1 MIIKSFEIDK
11 KKISEFNVFLIY
23 GENEG
28 LKKEIINKIKKN
40 HSGKEVKYDETQ
52 VLKNT
57 TEFYNQVKNNSLFEE
72 KKIFLL
78 ERCTDKISETVMEIC
93 EDVTEDLIIINCG
106 LLEKKSKLRK
116 NIEDSKKAVIIPTY
130 KDNSQ
135 SLINIANTF
144 FNEKKINISHET
156 LNLLVSRCNGDR
168 GFLKL
173 ELEKISNYLSDKRII
188 TLKEISTLTN
198 LSENY
203 SASELVDASLSK
215 NVKKTCQ
222 MLVENNYSNE
232 DTFLILRVFLQK
244 TKKILSLL
252 ENLNTEKSIERVISK
267 YKPAIF
273 WKDKPIIEKQLK
285 IWSLEAVKN
294 LIYKINDIETKIKKD
309 NSLGLILMKNFI
321 YEIISKK
328 TSNSSLLTQ

>member
-11 KKISEFNVFLIY
+11 KKISEFKVFLIY

-57 TEFYNQVKNNSLFEE
+57 TEFYNQIKNNSLFEE

-144 FNEKKINISHET
+144 FKEKKINISHET

-188 TLKEISTLTN
+188 SLKEISTLTN
-198 LSENY
+198 LFENY

>member
-11 KKISEFNVFLIY
+11 KKISEFKLFLIY

-28 LKKEIINKIKKN
+28 LKREIINKIKKN

-57 TEFYNQVKNNSLFEE
+57 TEFYNQIKNNSLFED

-188 TLKEISTLTN
+188 SLKEISTLTN

-222 MLVENNYSNE
+222 MLVENNYSDE

-244 TKKILSLL
+244 TKRILSLL
-252 ENLNTEKSIERVISK
+252 ENLNDDKSIERVISK

-285 IWSLEAVKN
+285 IWSLEAIKN
-294 LIYKINDIETKIKKD
+294 LIYEINDIETKIKKD

>member
-11 KKISEFNVFLIY
+11 KKISEFKVFLIY

-57 TEFYNQVKNNSLFEE
+57 TEFYNQIKNNSLFED

-188 TLKEISTLTN
+188 SLKEISTLTN

-222 MLVENNYSNE
+222 MLVENNYSDE

-244 TKKILSLL
+244 TKRILSLL
-252 ENLNTEKSIERVISK
+252 ENLNDDKSIERVISK

-285 IWSLEAVKN
+285 IWSLEAIKN
-294 LIYKINDIETKIKKD
+294 LIYEINDIETKIKKD

>member
-57 TEFYNQVKNNSLFEE
+57 TEFYNQIKNNSLFEE

-144 FNEKKINISHET
+144 FKEKKINISHET

-188 TLKEISTLTN
+188 SLKEISTLTN

>member
-11 KKISEFNVFLIY
+11 KKISEFKLFLIY

-28 LKKEIINKIKKN
+28 LKREIINKIKKN

-78 ERCTDKISETVMEIC
+78 ERCTDKISEIVMEIC
-93 EDVTEDLIIINCG
+93 EDVREDLIIINCG

-188 TLKEISTLTN
+188 SLKEISTLTN

-222 MLVENNYSNE
+222 MLDENNYSNE

-252 ENLNTEKSIERVISK
+252 ENLNTDKSIERVISK

-285 IWSLEAVKN
+285 IWSLEAIKN

>member
-11 KKISEFNVFLIY
+11 KKISEFKVFLIY

-57 TEFYNQVKNNSLFEE
+57 TEFYNQIKNNSLFEE

-144 FNEKKINISHET
+144 FKEKKINISHET

-188 TLKEISTLTN
+188 SLKEISTLTN

>member
-1 MIIKSFEIDK
+1 MIIKTFEIDK
-11 KKISEFNVFLIY
+11 KNISEFKVFLIY

-28 LKKEIINKIKKN
+28 LKREIINKIKKN
-40 HSGKEVKYDETQ
+40 HNGKEMKYDETQ

-57 TEFYNQVKNNSLFEE
+57 TEFYNQIKNNSLFEE

-78 ERCTDKISETVMEIC
+78 ERCTDRISETIMEIC

-106 LLEKKSKLRK
+106 VLEKKSKLRK
-116 NIEDSKKAVIIPTY
+116 NIEDSKIAVIIPTY

-135 SLINIANTF
+135 SLVNIAKAF

-168 GFLKL
+168 GYLKH
-173 ELEKISNYLSDKRII
+173 ELEKISNYFSDKRIMS
-188 TLKEISTLTN
+188 LKEISILTN

-215 NVKKTCQ
+215 NMKKTCEI
-222 MLVENNYSNE
+222 LNENNYSYD

-244 TKKILSLL
+244 TKKLLNLL
-252 ENLNTEKSIERVISK
+252 ENLNSEKNLEKTISE
-267 YKPAIF
+267 YRPPIF
-273 WKDKPIIEKQLK
+273 WKDKPIIERQLQ
-285 IWSLEAVKN
+285 IWSFEAAKN
-294 LIYKINDIETKIKKD
+294 LIYKLNDLETKIKKD
-309 NSLGLILMKNFI
+309 NSLSLILMKNFI
-321 YEIISKK
+321 YEIIGKK
-328 TSNSSLLTQ
+328 TSSSSLLTQ

>member
-11 KKISEFNVFLIY
+11 KKISEFKVFLIY

-57 TEFYNQVKNNSLFEE
+57 TEFYNQIKNNSLFEE

-144 FNEKKINISHET
+144 FKEKKINISHET

-188 TLKEISTLTN
+188 SLKEISTLTN

-252 ENLNTEKSIERVISK
+252 ENLNTEIACKILNSPISVLRIGINK
-267 YKPAIF
+267 CHF
-273 WKDKPIIEKQLK
+273 QRQNSQLRRKFGGQASSFSATTRMILPGMGWVWDIGCTNTLFSCFQDHK
-285 IWSLEAVKN
+285 I
-294 LIYKINDIETKIKKD
+294 
-309 NSLGLILMKNFI
+309 GL
-321 YEIISKK
+321 
-328 TSNSSLLTQ
+328 SSR